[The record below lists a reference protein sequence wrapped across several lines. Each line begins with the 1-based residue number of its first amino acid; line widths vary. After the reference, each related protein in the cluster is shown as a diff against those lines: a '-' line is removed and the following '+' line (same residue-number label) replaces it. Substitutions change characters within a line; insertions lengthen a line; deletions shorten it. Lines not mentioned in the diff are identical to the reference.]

1 MGLIVDA
8 VLLFRAF
15 WLRRSLR
22 WPHTKVLPRT
32 RVMAARR
39 QPDTESLLNL
49 LTDLRGPK
57 LVLPANIV
65 VDFFAGSGSTGEAVM
80 RLNLEDG
87 GNRRFLMVQLPE
99 ETGDTAMPT
108 IAAMVRR
115 RIKAAADQLRTSPSS
130 LDAPD
135 ADPDLG
141 FKALRLEASNFSIWE
156 SELMD
161 AETLKDQLELA
172 VEHVR
177 EGSTESAILYEL
189 LLKAGYPLTALVER
203 TDFAAVESYSISD
216 GALLICLSEKLTIEG
231 FEAMAEADPG
241 MILVLD
247 AGFGGSDELKVN
259 ALQTVR
265 ARNRQR
271 GSDIALRV
279 V

>member
-1 MGLIVDA
+1 
-8 VLLFRAF
+8 
-15 WLRRSLR
+15 
-22 WPHTKVLPRT
+22 
-32 RVMAARR
+32 MAARR

-156 SELMD
+156 SESMD